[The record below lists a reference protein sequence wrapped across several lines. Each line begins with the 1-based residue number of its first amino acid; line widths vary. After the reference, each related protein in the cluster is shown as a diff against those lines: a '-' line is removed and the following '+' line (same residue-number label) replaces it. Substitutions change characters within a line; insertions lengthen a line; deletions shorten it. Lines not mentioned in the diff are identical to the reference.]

1 MIVRLW
7 VRRDETNPEPNS
19 DGKYPRERKR
29 KREPASPCPMFKS
42 LSIVGNKGARNTL
55 ERKLRKKMRVTQR
68 RGGI

>member
-19 DGKYPRERKR
+19 AGKYPREIKR
-29 KREPASPCPMFKS
+29 KREPASPCPMFRS

-55 ERKLRKKMRVTQR
+55 ERKLGKKIRVKHR
-68 RGGI
+68 SGGI